1 METKKIDLTHQNGET
16 CETCETCDSFE
27 SEKTVREMTDEELTF
42 EANKI
47 MEAVNK
53 ILKADNS
60 LSPSKNIN
68 RRDTFFKEN

>member
-1 METKKIDLTHQNGET
+1 MESKKIDLTHENGKT
-16 CETCETCDSFE
+16 CETCE

-53 ILKADNS
+53 ILKTDNS

-68 RRDTFFKEN
+68 RRATFLKEN